1 MLGMK
6 MMDTDVPRGHVMT
19 RRKIKHQGRFSAFFR
34 EWSLRLS
41 FKYIILQY
49 IPIKGP
55 PLSSIRDGS
64 LLQFRKPP
72 LHLSEI
78 ALWKIHWIKGIIH
91 VQCVERFKVPLHM
104 ERN

>member
-1 MLGMK
+1 MK
-6 MMDTDVPRGHVMT
+6 HGDGSYRGQSEVLCAK
-19 RRKIKHQGRFSAFFR
+19 RQQLVKIIASCAFAQ
-34 EWSLRLS
+34 SMA
-41 FKYIILQY
+41 
-49 IPIKGP
+49 
-55 PLSSIRDGS
+55 SIRDGS
-64 LLQFRKPP
+64 LLHFRKPP